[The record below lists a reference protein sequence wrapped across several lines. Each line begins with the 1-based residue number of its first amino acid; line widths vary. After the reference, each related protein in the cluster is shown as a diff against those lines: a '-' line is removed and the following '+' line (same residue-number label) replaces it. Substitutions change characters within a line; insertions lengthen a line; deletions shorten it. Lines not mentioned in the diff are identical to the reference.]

1 MHSIILASKIRLP
14 SSSNVGKVTK
24 NTHLKLGTGNA
35 WAGQSKAKLW
45 FNSRKYV
52 ELFESDENEGAF
64 APTGSKRY
72 KTQCYKDYKIITRMM
87 EQANCVLD
95 YNEVLTRIISNS
107 ILSRKKAS
115 NVGKSKKI
123 IHT

>member
-35 WAGQSKAKLW
+35 WAGQSKAKPWLD
-45 FNSRKYV
+45 SLKYV
-52 ELFESDENEGAF
+52 ELFESEENEGAF

-72 KTQCYKDYKIITRMM
+72 KIQCYKDYKIITRMM
-87 EQANCVLD
+87 EQANLVLHND
-95 YNEVLTRIISNS
+95 EVLTRINSNF
-107 ILSRKKAS
+107 IFSRKK
-115 NVGKSKKI
+115 VSKLGTSQKI
-123 IHT
+123 IRT